1 MTGVRLG
8 SQQPAG
14 ALGHIAAIAWSH
26 RERISGAA
34 ASQQFCCGS
43 YSKTLSLRNQTLET
57 QRYNLAPVSYAM
69 LETGWL
75 AGAELRN

>member
-1 MTGVRLG
+1 MVY
-8 SQQPAG
+8 
-14 ALGHIAAIAWSH
+14 H
-26 RERISGAA
+26 EN
-34 ASQQFCCGS
+34 

-75 AGAELRN
+75 VSARSLETERNCVGAPVRLK

>member
-1 MTGVRLG
+1 MVY
-8 SQQPAG
+8 
-14 ALGHIAAIAWSH
+14 H
-26 RERISGAA
+26 EN
-34 ASQQFCCGS
+34 

-75 AGAELRN
+75 AGANLRN